1 MKTTKRQT
9 ERMVRALV
17 GAAYILQ
24 TCDGNEE
31 RAQEAKQRLWN
42 YVDAWRLIDVELPDV
57 TLIVSAMKEAYYVTF
72 RGEAIHKA
80 SAVKRYVYEK
90 YMNGRI

>member
-1 MKTTKRQT
+1 MKTTKKQT
-9 ERMVRALV
+9 EQMVRSLV
-17 GAAYILQ
+17 DAAYFLQ

-31 RAQEAKQRLWN
+31 AQEAKQRLWN
-42 YVDAWRLIDVELPDV
+42 YVDAWRLIGIELPDV
-57 TLIVSAMKEAYYVTF
+57 TFIMDTMEKAYRVTF
-72 RGEAIHKA
+72 RGEAIYKA

>member
-1 MKTTKRQT
+1 MKTTKKQT
-9 ERMVRALV
+9 EQMVRALV
-17 GAAYILQ
+17 DAAYFLQ

-42 YVDAWRLIDVELPDV
+42 YVDAWHLIDVELPDV
-57 TLIVSAMKEAYYVTF
+57 TLIVSAMKEAYHVTF
-72 RGEAIHKA
+72 RGEAIYKA

>member
-1 MKTTKRQT
+1 MKPTKKQT
-9 ERMVRALV
+9 EQMVKSLV
-17 GAAYILQ
+17 DMAYFTQ

-31 RAQEAKQRLWN
+31 SAQEAKQRLWN
-42 YVDAWRLIDVELPDV
+42 YVDAWHLIGIELPDV
-57 TLIVSAMKEAYYVTF
+57 TFIMETMKEAYHVTF

-80 SAVKRYVYEK
+80 STVKRYVYEK